1 MVVALTVD
9 DEERESDFGEVIID
23 FSTCRGGE
31 RRNRQPPALVVYPI
45 ASSRGRRVL
54 VPAFA
59 GTTRGK
65 TAGASNLAGDGLLH
79 LVGALDQPPPRT
91 LHERHHDVHGA

>member
-31 RRNRQPPALVVYPI
+31 RRNRQPPTLVVYPI
-45 ASSRGRRVL
+45 A
-54 VPAFA
+54 
-59 GTTRGK
+59 
-65 TAGASNLAGDGLLH
+65 
-79 LVGALDQPPPRT
+79 
-91 LHERHHDVHGA
+91 